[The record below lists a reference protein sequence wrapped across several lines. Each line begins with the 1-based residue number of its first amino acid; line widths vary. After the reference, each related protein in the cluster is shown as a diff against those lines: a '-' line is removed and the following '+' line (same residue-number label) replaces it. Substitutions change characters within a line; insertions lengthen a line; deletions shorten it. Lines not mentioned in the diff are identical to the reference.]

1 MYPYDEIPT
10 INWVCARVPRS
21 DCTPTAADA
30 HSSKHSNVKPPSET
44 TRGVLAS
51 ALLTMPAHKGH
62 IPLGRAAGPRRSCAA
77 RSPWPTG
84 ETSIPPFRRLSDR
97 LEGTFLPSIFM

>member
-1 MYPYDEIPT
+1 MQPL
-10 INWVCARVPRS
+10 NRVCARVPGS

-30 HSSKHSNVKPPSET
+30 HSSRHSNVKPPSET

-62 IPLGRAAGPRRSCAA
+62 IPLLGGSRSGSSEVVCCTLSVTDRRDVDPAI
-77 RSPWPTG
+77 PT
-84 ETSIPPFRRLSDR
+84 SFRPPGGNFFAKYIHVD
-97 LEGTFLPSIFM
+97 